1 MDGIKNAD
9 INMNEEIIHQMK
21 LMTRENGISWLAN
34 TCKMILTELIKPNE
48 INICIS
54 LCKILDLLEKYESE
68 RDGYLHIISL
78 LEAKGVEELLMLL
91 A

>member
-1 MDGIKNAD
+1 MTMDGIKNAD

-34 TCKMILTELIKPNE
+34 TCKIILTELVKPNE

-54 LCKILDLLEKYESE
+54 LCKIKYRYRCCIKTDLK
-68 RDGYLHIISL
+68 SL
-78 LEAKGVEELLMLL
+78 
-91 A
+91 